1 MHPKG
6 TCSPRGSLAKRA
18 LVALLV
24 ACGGGGETTPP
35 PTDQAELMATLQ
47 TLSAMGEKAAGTPA
61 GAQAA
66 DFIADRMRAIGL
78 TDVHFEEFTF
88 PQWKLVSKTLSIT
101 IDGVA
106 MSPGF
111 DVFEAAGGGSITS
124 APIVDVGT
132 ATDGDLAGKDL
143 TGKIA
148 LVVRDPSFHRSAQF
162 LNVTGAGAA
171 AMLYLSIAPRNLRQ
185 VGSVRF
191 GWEDKGTIPAITV
204 GADDG
209 KLVKDAVTAGKDVRA
224 TIDVQVTSTPAK
236 GKNVVGTMVG
246 DKPEQLVLGA
256 HFDTWGSGS
265 SDNGSGVAELLAIA
279 ERRKKRGKPKYTL
292 VFVGFDGEEIGL
304 YGGYDYLR
312 KHAVV
317 AKDPILGVI
326 NFESPSA
333 NDPDIAG
340 LVHSNQP
347 KIDDALQAAH
357 LRQLYA
363 VYAGLEVVAQ
373 LFGGII
379 PTDIQGMYRG
389 GIPTITTAVTNP
401 YYHTVEDTPDK
412 VDLQLLADSTDAFDE
427 AITNLMK
434 LSRADFEVKD
444 PQIWTADVTASVGA
458 KLVVEAQIHD
468 GSGVM
473 RANVLATASVLYD
486 DFIHAQTIDA
496 MTDAN
501 GMAHFELPADLATR
515 GSGNRFVHI
524 TAGPQYPL
532 VEKIVAL
539 P

>member
-1 MHPKG
+1 M
-6 TCSPRGSLAKRA
+6 KRA
-18 LVALLV
+18 LLALVA

-35 PTDQAELMATLQ
+35 PTDQGALMATLQ
-47 TLSAMGEKAAGTPA
+47 ALSEMGEKAAGTPA
-61 GAQAA
+61 GAKAA
-66 DFIADRMRAIGL
+66 DYIADRMRALGL

-88 PQWKLVSKTLSIT
+88 PQWKLVSKTLTIT
-101 IDGVA
+101 IDGVV

-111 DVFEAAGGGSITS
+111 DVFEAAGSGAI
-124 APIVDVGT
+124 ANVPIIDVAT

-143 TGKIA
+143 TGKVA

-162 LNVTGAGAA
+162 LNVTAAGAA

-204 GADDG
+204 GKDDG
-209 KLVKDAVTAGKDVRA
+209 AVIKDAITAGKDVRA
-224 TIDVQVTSTPAK
+224 TIDVQVTSAPATA
-236 GKNVVGTMVG
+236 KNVVGTLVG
-246 DKPEQLVLGA
+246 DKPEQLLLGA

-265 SDNGSGVAELLAIA
+265 SDNGSGVAELLAVA
-279 ERRKKRGKPKYTL
+279 ERRKKRGKPRYTL

-317 AKDPILGVI
+317 DKDPILGVI

-333 NDPDIAG
+333 NDPEIAG

-347 KIDDALQAAH
+347 KIDEALQAAH
-357 LRQLYA
+357 LRQLYGI
-363 VYAGLEVVAQ
+363 YAGLEVVAS

-427 AITNLMK
+427 AISNLMK
-434 LSRADFEVKD
+434 LARADFEVRD
-444 PQIWTADVTASVGA
+444 PQIWTAEVTASVGA
-458 KLVVEAQIHD
+458 KVVVEAQVRD
-468 GSGVM
+468 GIGVL
-473 RANVLATASVLYD
+473 RGNVPASASLLYD

-496 MTDAN
+496 MTDAS
-501 GMAHFELPADLATR
+501 GMAHFEFPAELATR
-515 GSGNRFVHI
+515 GSGNRFVHV

>member
-1 MHPKG
+1 M
-6 TCSPRGSLAKRA
+6 KRA
-18 LVALLV
+18 LLALLV
-24 ACGGGGETTPP
+24 ACGGGGETVPP
-35 PTDQAELMATLQ
+35 PTDQADLLATLEA
-47 TLSAMGEKAAGTPA
+47 LSAMGEKAAGTPA

-66 DFIADRMRAIGL
+66 DYIANRFRSLGL
-78 TDVHFEEFTF
+78 SDVHFEELTF
-88 PQWKLVSKTLSIT
+88 PQWKLVSKSMTIT

-106 MSPGF
+106 LTPGF
-111 DVFEAAGGGSITS
+111 DVFEASGGGTI
-124 APIVDVGT
+124 ANAEIVNVET
-132 ATDGDLAGKDL
+132 ATAGDLANKDL
-143 TGKIA
+143 TGKVA

-162 LNVTGAGAA
+162 QNVTAAGAA
-171 AMLYLSIAPRNLRQ
+171 AMLYLSIAPKNLRQ

-209 KLVKDAVTAGKDVRA
+209 KTIKDAVVAGKTVRA
-224 TIDVQVTSTPAK
+224 TIAVDVTSTPGT
-236 GKNVVGTMVG
+236 GKNVVGKLVG
-246 DKPEQLVLGA
+246 ERPEQLVLGA
-256 HFDTWGSGS
+256 HFDTWFSGS
-265 SDNGSGVAELLAIA
+265 SDNGSGVAELIAIA
-279 ERRKKRGKPKYTL
+279 ERRKLRGKPRYTL
-292 VFVGFDGEEIGL
+292 VFVAFDGEEIGL

-312 KHAVV
+312 DHDVV
-317 AKDPILGVI
+317 GKEPILAVI

-347 KIDDALQAAH
+347 KIDEALQKAH

-379 PTDIQGMYRG
+379 PTDIQGIYRG
-389 GIPTITTAVTNP
+389 GIPTVTTAVTNP

-427 AITNLMK
+427 AIGNLMK
-434 LSRADFEVKD
+434 LSIADYEVVD
-444 PQIWTADVTASVGA
+444 PQVWTAEVTTSSGA
-458 KLVVEAQIHD
+458 MFVVDAQIHD
-468 GSGVM
+468 GMGVM
-473 RANVLATASVLYD
+473 RGNVLATASVLYD
-486 DFIHAQTIDA
+486 DFMHAQTIDA

-501 GMAHFELPADLATR
+501 GKAHFEFPLEVTTR
-515 GSGNRFVHI
+515 GSGKRYVHV

>member
-1 MHPKG
+1 M
-6 TCSPRGSLAKRA
+6 KRA
-18 LVALLV
+18 LVCLLV
-24 ACGGGGETTPP
+24 ACGGGGESTPP
-35 PTDQAELMATLQ
+35 PTDQAALMATLEA
-47 TLSAMGEKAAGTPA
+47 LSAMGEKAAGTPA

-66 DFIADRMRAIGL
+66 EYIAERMRAIGL
-78 TDVHFEEFTF
+78 ADVHFEEFEF
-88 PQWKLVSKTLSIT
+88 PQWKLVSKTMTIT

-106 MSPGF
+106 MTPGF
-111 DVFEAAGGGSITS
+111 DVFEAAGGGTI
-124 APIVDVGT
+124 ANAQIVDVGT

-143 TGKIA
+143 TGKVA

-171 AMLYLSIAPRNLRQ
+171 AMLYLSIAPENLRQ

-209 KLVKDAVTAGKDVRA
+209 KTIKDAVIALKDVRA
-224 TIDVQVTSTPAK
+224 TIDVQVTSTPGT
-236 GKNVVGTMVG
+236 GKNVVGTLAG

-265 SDNGSGVAELLAIA
+265 SDNGSGVAELLAVA
-279 ERRKKRGKPKYTL
+279 ERRKQRGKPTYTL
-292 VFVGFDGEEIGL
+292 KFVAFDGEEIGL

-312 KHAVV
+312 DHAVV
-317 AKDPILGVI
+317 ASDPILAVI

-333 NDPDIAG
+333 NDPEIAG

-347 KIDDALQAAH
+347 KIDEALQAAH

-379 PTDIQGMYRG
+379 PTDIQGIYRG
-389 GIPTITTAVTNP
+389 GIPTVTTAVTNP
-401 YYHTVEDTPDK
+401 YYHTMEDTPDK

-427 AITNLMK
+427 AIGSLMK
-434 LSRADFEVKD
+434 LARADYEVKD
-444 PQIWTADVTASVGA
+444 PQVWTADVTTTSGA
-458 KLVVEAQIHD
+458 MLVVEAKIHD
-468 GSGVM
+468 GAGVM
-473 RANVLATASVLYD
+473 RGNVLASASVLYD
-486 DFIHAQTIDA
+486 DFMHAATVDA

-501 GMAHFELPADLATR
+501 GNARFEFPAEVATR
-515 GSGNRFVHI
+515 GRGNRFVHV

>member
-1 MHPKG
+1 M
-6 TCSPRGSLAKRA
+6 KRA
-18 LVALLV
+18 LLVLLA

-35 PTDQAELMATLQ
+35 PTDQADLLATLEA
-47 TLSAMGEKAAGTPA
+47 LSAMGEKAVGTPA

-66 DFIADRMRAIGL
+66 EYIAGRFRAIGL

-88 PQWKLVSKTLSIT
+88 PQWKLVSKSMTVT
-101 IDGVA
+101 IDGA
-106 MSPGF
+106 PMTPGF
-111 DVFEAAGGGSITS
+111 DVFEASGGGAFSN
-124 APIVDVGT
+124 AEIVDVGT
-132 ATDGDLAGKDL
+132 ATAGELAGKDL
-143 TGKIA
+143 TGKVA
-148 LVVRDPSFHRSAQF
+148 LVVRDPSFHRSAQYQ
-162 LNVTGAGAA
+162 NIMASGAA
-171 AMLYLSIAPRNLRQ
+171 AMLYLSIAPKNLRQ

-191 GWEDKGTIPAITV
+191 GWEDGGTIPAITV

-209 KLVKDAVTAGKDVRA
+209 KTIKDAVVGGKTVRA
-224 TIDVQVTSTPAK
+224 SIDVQITSAPGT
-236 GKNVVGTMVG
+236 GKNVVGKLAG

-256 HFDTWGSGS
+256 HFDTWFSGS
-265 SDNGSGVAELLAIA
+265 SDNGSGVAELLAVA
-279 ERRKKRGKPKYTL
+279 ERRKTRGKPKYTM
-292 VFVGFDGEEIGL
+292 VFVAFDGEEIGL

-312 KHAVV
+312 DHDVV
-317 AKDPILGVI
+317 ANDPILAVI

-347 KIDDALQAAH
+347 KIDEALQAAH

-412 VDLQLLADSTDAFDE
+412 VDLLLLQQSTDQFDE
-427 AITNLMK
+427 AIGNLMK
-434 LSRADFEVKD
+434 LSVADFEVKD
-444 PQIWTADVTASVGA
+444 PQIWTADVTTQIGST
-458 KLVVEAQIHD
+458 LVVEAQIHD
-468 GSGVM
+468 GMGVM
-473 RANVLATASVLYD
+473 RAGVAATASVLYD
-486 DFIHAQTIDA
+486 DFMHAQTIEA
-496 MTDAN
+496 MTDGSGKAR
-501 GMAHFELPADLATR
+501 FEFPLSVTTR

>member
-1 MHPKG
+1 M
-6 TCSPRGSLAKRA
+6 KRA
-18 LVALLV
+18 LLALLV
-24 ACGGGGETTPP
+24 ACGGGGETVPP
-35 PTDQAELMATLQ
+35 PTDQADLLATLEA
-47 TLSAMGEKAAGTPA
+47 LSAMGEKAAGTPA

-66 DFIADRMRAIGL
+66 DYIANRFRSLGL
-78 TDVHFEEFTF
+78 SDVHFEELTF
-88 PQWKLVSKTLSIT
+88 PQWKLVSKSMTIT

-106 MSPGF
+106 LTPGF
-111 DVFEAAGGGSITS
+111 DVFEASGGGTI
-124 APIVDVGT
+124 ANAEIVNVET
-132 ATDGDLAGKDL
+132 ATAGDLANKDL
-143 TGKIA
+143 TGKVA

-162 LNVTGAGAA
+162 QNVTAAGAA
-171 AMLYLSIAPRNLRQ
+171 AMLYLSIAPKNLRQ

-209 KLVKDAVTAGKDVRA
+209 KTIKDAVVAGKTVRA
-224 TIDVQVTSTPAK
+224 TIAVDVTSTP
-236 GKNVVGTMVG
+236 GTGTNVVGKLVG
-246 DKPEQLVLGA
+246 ERPEQLVLGA
-256 HFDTWGSGS
+256 HFDTWFSGS
-265 SDNGSGVAELLAIA
+265 SDNGSGVAELIAIA
-279 ERRKKRGKPKYTL
+279 ERRKLRGKPKYTL
-292 VFVGFDGEEIGL
+292 VFVAFDGEEIGL

-312 KHAVV
+312 DHDVV
-317 AKDPILGVI
+317 SKEPILAVI

-347 KIDDALQAAH
+347 KIDEALQKAH

-379 PTDIQGMYRG
+379 PTDIQGIYRG
-389 GIPTITTAVTNP
+389 GIPTVTTAVTNP

-427 AITNLMK
+427 AIGNLMK
-434 LSRADFEVKD
+434 LSIADYEVVD
-444 PQIWTADVTASVGA
+444 PQVWTAEVTTSSGA
-458 KLVVEAQIHD
+458 MFVVDAQIHD
-468 GSGVM
+468 GMGVM
-473 RANVLATASVLYD
+473 RGNVPATASVLYD
-486 DFIHAQTIDA
+486 DFMHAQTIDA
-496 MTDAN
+496 MTDTN
-501 GMAHFELPADLATR
+501 GKAHFEFPLEVTTR
-515 GSGNRFVHI
+515 GSGKRYVHV